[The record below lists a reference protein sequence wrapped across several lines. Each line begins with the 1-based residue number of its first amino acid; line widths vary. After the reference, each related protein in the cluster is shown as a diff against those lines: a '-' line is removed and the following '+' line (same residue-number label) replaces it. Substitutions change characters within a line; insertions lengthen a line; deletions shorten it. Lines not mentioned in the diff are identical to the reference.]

1 MMNENTVFIVITLV
15 VGGGILAV
23 IAYYI
28 ARFMRGSIKLSMP
41 LTAFSAGDTISG
53 SFDLHTKKAIEGNRL
68 IVSLI
73 GTQET
78 KTHRDGESETHSN
91 EIYRDEVLL
100 EGVKTFNTGA
110 KVKYDFTISTPDA
123 QAPDFLNSK
132 VGQALSVAS
141 QLLGNRSTRL
151 KWQIEARLDAKGV
164 DLVATKSISINTK

>member
-1 MMNENTVFIVITLV
+1 MNENTVLIVITVV

-28 ARFMRGSIKLSMP
+28 ARLMRGSINLALP
-41 LTAFSAGDTISG
+41 QTAFNAGDTISG
-53 SFDLHTKKAIEGNRL
+53 SFDLHTKKAIEGSRL

-100 EGVKTFNTGA
+100 EGVKAYTAGA
-110 KVKYDFTISTPDA
+110 KAKYDFTISTPDA

-141 QLLGNRSTRL
+141 QLLGSRSTRL

>member
-1 MMNENTVFIVITLV
+1 MMGENIIFIGIAVVI
-15 VGGGILAV
+15 GGVILA
-23 IAYYI
+23 IAAYYV

-41 LTAFSAGDTISG
+41 LMAFNAGDTITG

-73 GTQET
+73 GTEET

-91 EIYRDEVLL
+91 EIFRDEVLL
-100 EGVKTFNTGA
+100 EGVKTYTAGSKA
-110 KVKYDFTISTPDA
+110 KYDFAIATPDA

-164 DLVATKSISINTK
+164 DLAATKKISINTN